1 MQQLV
6 RSGMHLPIKL
16 PATPQT
22 SNQQNENEENLAGS
36 SLNRFEPIVDDLDRD
51 PLSLSFSD
59 TADESELEFT
69 KNMETESTTSPSVST
84 WRNETSV

>member
-1 MQQLV
+1 
-6 RSGMHLPIKL
+6 MHLPIKL

-22 SNQQNENEENLAGS
+22 SNQQNENEENLAES